1 MPPRAEP
8 LSPEVLSFAA
18 HLRQTGASPHTQRAY
33 LGDLAELEGHL
44 AAAGLTVRSATH
56 QAIRAHL
63 AALAANQ
70 QPSSRARKLA
80 SIKALY
86 RYLVRRKLLATSPA
100 KAVRTPKLPK
110 PLPKVLPVDEAFALM
125 ESPGRTTPLE
135 LRDRAI
141 LEVLY
146 GGGLRVSELCS
157 LSVPDWDREGRVLRV
172 LGKSSR
178 ERLCPVN
185 AKAARALETYLSRR
199 SELLAKGRAVDPSAL
214 FLNYRG
220 GRLRARSV
228 ARHLD
233 RYVRRCALARKVS
246 PHALRHSFATH
257 LLAGGAD
264 VRTIQEL
271 LGHASLSTTQ
281 RYTHVSWERLQEV
294 YDKAH
299 PRAG

>member
-1 MPPRAEP
+1 VKPLRQPP
-8 LSPEVLSFAA
+8 SPEVVSFLA
-18 HLRQTGASPHTQRAY
+18 HLRRRGASPHTLRAY
-33 LGDLAELEGHL
+33 LADLAEFEGHL
-44 AAAGLTVRSATH
+44 ATSGSDIRAATH
-56 QAIRAHL
+56 QIIRAHL
-63 AALAANQ
+63 AALAVNRKA
-70 QPSSRARKLA
+70 SSRARKLA

-86 RYLVRRKLLATSPA
+86 RYLVRQKLLPTSPA
-100 KAVRTPKLPK
+100 KAVRTPKLPQ

-125 ESPGRTTPLE
+125 ESPAANTPLE

-146 GGGLRVSELCS
+146 GGGLRISELCS
-157 LSVPDWDREGRVLRV
+157 LSLSDWDREGRVVRV
-172 LGKSSR
+172 MGKNSR

-185 AKAARALETYLSRR
+185 PKAASALEAYLPRR
-199 SELLAKGRAVDPSAL
+199 GELLAKGRTADSSAL
-214 FLNYRG
+214 FVNYRG

-228 ARHLD
+228 ARHFD
-233 RYVRRCALARKVS
+233 RYVRRCGLLRKIS

-299 PRAG
+299 PRA